1 MVPMTPSFTTCR
13 TTMMRSLR
21 CMGCLITSE
30 RLSACSL
37 KGGYLSQ
44 AVSLGLCL
52 FSLLLSG
59 LLLLGLRT
67 WNSFCLQPTSCMGI
81 AWVRSSFTTK
91 FHNNK
96 KRRGFEVEVWEGPTS
111 KRGK

>member
-13 TTMMRSLR
+13 MTTMRSLR
-21 CMGCLITSE
+21 CTGCLITSE

-91 FHNNK
+91 FHDNK

-111 KRGK
+111 KHGK